1 MSVTK
6 SFQTFGYDNR
16 YDPKWCIGSTTFTT
30 NQMDW
35 AVVVA
40 VEDHHHYDYQLNI
53 NGKMIYPNQFYVVGN
68 HAVIPP
74 DPIIATESHS
84 YISGSEESGYPI
96 MGTESWWQN
105 DRYVWYGGS
114 SGGGYSGVYSEPDY
128 KFTSNAEFQ
137 AALANGDI
145 SPVESK
151 VYFDVYINGTDQPS
165 LFVNWTAD
173 DDLPI
178 AGLKPHVWIE
188 CEAVSMADHEFTTT
202 PSGIRIPNEQQ
213 WFLDSAGDYSY
224 GGSYEDSYPGI
235 AQHFSNKQNTAEKL
249 LNWGFDGVP
258 AFIGIMLRMDVV
270 GYDEHG
276 FQTSEWCELQKIVIN
291 KDATYSLTSYSDS
304 QTPYNTV
311 ETVVRFHSGEPD
323 YVMPDD
329 DPDYP
334 GGTNIDDD
342 GPGRY
347 DPDDTPDPSDFT
359 DPIGY
364 DGNAVLTK
372 TYAVSE
378 STLQNIGQ
386 KLWSQSYFNVLK
398 IQNNP
403 IENIVSVK
411 AFPFAMSGTPENIQV
426 GDISFG
432 INGDKVASVQKKKIT
447 GSYTYS
453 GKFHNYL
460 DLAPYTSIKINL
472 PYIGLIQLDPA
483 DLLGSKLYVEYV
495 IDLVTGQCM
504 AKLYLDEDATTQKA
518 IPYMNL
524 YGQMGVDVPLTSSDR
539 VQTELRA
546 ASAAVTAMGSSI
558 GQMVSGNVGG
568 GAVSGLSDALSIA
581 GADYTTQRT
590 ASQSPAC
597 TSHASPDIFI
607 LIERPAADPATGV
620 DEYGNVDQN
629 ARLGYAH
636 LHGFPCHKY
645 KTLGSYPSGSFVQ
658 VERRTDIQIAMT
670 AEENRMLEELL
681 TSGVYV

>member
-1 MSVTK
+1 MAIKEYQWYAYNQASHKDAVSNVQDLCAALDWMVLCTVPVGQPITVQGFTQDSVYCFLVGQEAAVPGSDSLIENRQVIAGETDYNMVWPAPMWGNYYDMGHGYK
-6 SFQTFGYDNR
+6 GYNSTIGSNLGFVKLEDVDYAFPDLASFQ
-16 YDPKWCIGSTTFTT
+16 
-30 NQMDW
+30 Q
-35 AVVVA
+35 AL
-40 VEDHHHYDYQLNI
+40 ED
-53 NGKMIYPNQFYVVGN
+53 
-68 HAVIPP
+68 
-74 DPIIATESHS
+74 
-84 YISGSEESGYPI
+84 
-96 MGTESWWQN
+96 
-105 DRYVWYGGS
+105 
-114 SGGGYSGVYSEPDY
+114 
-128 KFTSNAEFQ
+128 
-137 AALANGDI
+137 GDI
-145 SPVESK
+145 RPIKPK
-151 VYFDVYINGTDQPS
+151 VYFDVYINGTEEPS
-165 LFVNWTAD
+165 IFVNWTASE
-173 DDLPI
+173 DLSPTALSPRVWQGVQQTDSLAPEYI
-178 AGLKPHVWIE
+178 TDQQTGLVDVNPAAWYT
-188 CEAVSMADHEFTTT
+188 A
-202 PSGIRIPNEQQ
+202 
-213 WFLDSAGDYSY
+213 SAGSYSY
-224 GGSYEDSYPGI
+224 GGSFETTFLSIQTYFE
-235 AQHFSNKQNTAEKL
+235 QF
-249 LNWGFDGVP
+249 LNPASKVIEWGFDGKPEYVKLY
-258 AFIGIMLRMDVV
+258 LRMVDVAPDSGSDGIGDLATV
-270 GYDEHG
+270 TITRDGQGSYVLVSGSSATPG
-276 FQTSEWCELQKIVIN
+276 F
-291 KDATYSLTSYSDS
+291 D
-304 QTPYNTV
+304 
-311 ETVVRFHSGEPD
+311 TVVRFHTGEPD

-329 DPDYP
+329 DDDYP

-347 DPDDTPDPSDFT
+347 DPDDVPDPSDFT

-378 STLQNIGQ
+378 ATLQNIGQ

-403 IENIVSVK
+403 IENIVAVK
-411 AFPFAMSGTPENIQV
+411 AFPFAMTGTPENIQV

-447 GSYTYS
+447 GSYTYA

-620 DEYGNVDQN
+620 DQYGNVDQN

-645 KTLGSYPSGSFVQ
+645 KTLGSYPSNSFVQ